1 MTDSSTLRTASDA
14 EAAGATASGRG
25 EAAGGAERPRQS
37 PDQVAR
43 ETTEMLGETV
53 RLRAGDFVQA
63 VGDALRA
70 GGRSL
75 SEDDYRLAAGCFDG
89 AAERVEALWDEIGG
103 PEAGSSREAAVAG
116 GRAVRRRV
124 EANPALAYGAALAA
138 GFLVGAFLR
147 AGLDDRAEAREAGP
161 AGGEPPVRER

>member
-1 MTDSSTLRTASDA
+1 MTDTLRTAPGAKAPGPQASGAGRQADA
-14 EAAGATASGRG
+14 EQ
-25 EAAGGAERPRQS
+25 PRRT
-37 PDQVAR
+37 PEQVAR
-43 ETTEMLGETV
+43 ETTEMLGDTV
-53 RLRAGDFVQA
+53 RLRTGDFVHA

-75 SEDDYRLAAGCFDG
+75 VEDDYRLAAGCFDS
-89 AAERVEALWDEIGG
+89 AAERVEELWDEIGG
-103 PEAGSSREAAVAG
+103 PEAGSSREAAAAG

-147 AGLDDRAEAREAGP
+147 AGLDDRSIEPEPGAEP
-161 AGGEPPVRER
+161 AGDGTPGQD